1 MEQCIHCCTSD
12 GRRRVSTNQ
21 KKKNHEMKH
30 VFFWHVFIS
39 FFFASGFVWVCVDV
53 CTQVGRWTRNMRL
66 LLRTWGRGGGSD
78 RAHSGVFFFRCGCAG
93 RRDSVSFSLL
103 LFFCTHVSKHACPDE
118 EKKGD
123 KCCSVPDRGRER
135 IFIHFLSSPLQL
147 TIFLVPS
154 RSGQLGSSWY
164 SCVICCARCARGV
177 DFYQILVWYDM
188 IHTVPTPKVR

>member
-1 MEQCIHCCTSD
+1 MEQCIHCCTAD

-21 KKKNHEMKH
+21 KKKSRNEAC
-30 VFFWHVFIS
+30 VFLARVY
-39 FFFASGFVWVCVDV
+39 FFFF
-53 CTQVGRWTRNMRL
+53 L
-66 LLRTWGRGGGSD
+66 LLALCGCVWTCVRRLGDGRGTCGSCCERGEGGAD
-78 RAHSGVFFFRCGCAG
+78 RIAHTAACFFFRCGCAG

-123 KCCSVPDRGRER
+123 ECCSVPDRGRER

-177 DFYQILVWYDM
+177 DFYQILV
-188 IHTVPTPKVR
+188 VV